1 MKANKLTAL
10 LFGSILAAPLA
21 SQANDNQIDK
31 ALIIVNSGSLQ
42 TQGMAMV
49 LGNAMQD
56 KGTHVD
62 VLLCDKAGDLA
73 LNETNNKQLKPKN
86 VTPEQMMM
94 KLQKGGASVNFC
106 ALYLP
111 NSSHSKDALREG
123 VGVAA
128 PPEIAQQMTAKNTR
142 VFSF

>member
-21 SQANDNQIDK
+21 SQANDNQIDN

-73 LNETNNKQLKPKN
+73 LNATNNKQLKPK
-86 VTPEQMMM
+86 
-94 KLQKGGASVNFC
+94 KGGASVNVC